1 MLSYIQT
8 QNNQTLED
16 IKIIT
21 EKTLIKVLENFT
33 KKQKLPED
41 LFADE
46 MINALENGQMD
57 LTWNQEGWLK
67 RFINVWNKVVG
78 V

>member
-1 MLSYIQT
+1 M
-8 QNNQTLED
+8 
-16 IKIIT
+16 IT

-46 MINALENGQMD
+46 MINAWENGQMD